1 MERLLAA
8 HADGAEGDGRA
19 CMLKAL
25 CQVAQVSGGAKWD
38 EMKYLEIGHRS

>member
-25 CQVAQVSGGAKWD
+25 CQVAQVSAERRGAVA
-38 EMKYLEIGHRS
+38 

>member
-1 MERLLAA
+1 MGHMERLLAA

-25 CQVAQVSGGAKWD
+25 CQVAQVSSKT
-38 EMKYLEIGHRS
+38 K

>member
-8 HADGAEGDGRA
+8 HADGAEGDGRT

-25 CQVAQVSGGAKWD
+25 CQVAQVSTGWD
-38 EMKYLEIGHRS
+38 DIKYQEKGH